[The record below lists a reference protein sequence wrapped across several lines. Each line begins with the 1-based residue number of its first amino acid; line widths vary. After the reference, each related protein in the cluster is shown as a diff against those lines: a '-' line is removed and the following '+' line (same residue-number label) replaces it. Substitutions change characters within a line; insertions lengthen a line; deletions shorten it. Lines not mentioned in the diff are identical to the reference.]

1 MSTRLPSPTDGVA
14 ASSDTSLSWQSR
26 RELTGVAQG
35 EGQRKTLDLIDRLKE
50 RERVANV
57 LREQASLDNI
67 CRGMDDD

>member
-14 ASSDTSLSWQSR
+14 SSSDTSLSWQSR

>member
-1 MSTRLPSPTDGVA
+1 MSTRLPSPTDSVA

-26 RELTGVAQG
+26 RELAQG
-35 EGQRKTLDLIDRLKE
+35 KEHRKTLELIDRLKE

>member
-1 MSTRLPSPTDGVA
+1 VSTRLPSPIDGAA
-14 ASSDTSLSWQSR
+14 ASTDTSLSWQSR
-26 RELTGVAQG
+26 RELSGVAQG
-35 EGQRKTLDLIDRLKE
+35 KEHRKTLDLIDRLKE